1 MGSWNRLLHLA
12 SLLLLLLL
20 SGAATVVQA
29 APPSEANGDA
39 CSQADI
45 VFVLDSSGSIKREH
59 WGSVLSFFKFVVG
72 QIPVGFY
79 NTRFGSVTFGNEAT
93 IDFQL
98 NTYNTTEDIVKA
110 IDRIAYKDENTN
122 TSGALWKMRSIMF
135 TSLNGDR
142 KNAPNIAI
150 VITDGQS
157 TYDHNLTLPYANEAK
172 RAGITIIVIGVGD
185 EIDPEELDGIA
196 SLNVNG
202 TPIVYQVDNY
212 DALYTIQREISSV
225 ACDIP
230 VGELVVSSKIHCN
243 FQDEF
248 L

>member
-1 MGSWNRLLHLA
+1 MGSWNRLIFA
-12 SLLLLLLL
+12 SFLTVL
-20 SGAATVVQA
+20 SASSFIQA
-29 APPSEANGDA
+29 ALPSDATNDA

-45 VFVLDSSGSIKREH
+45 VFVLDSSGSIGIEH
-59 WGSVLSFFKFVVG
+59 WGSVLSFFKYVVE

-98 NTYNTTEDIVKA
+98 NTYNTSEEILRA
-110 IDRIAYKDENTN
+110 IDRIRYKDENTN

-135 TSLNGDR
+135 TTQNGDR

-150 VITDGQS
+150 VITDGKS

-172 RAGITIIVIGVGD
+172 RAGITIVVIGVGD
-185 EIDPEELDGIA
+185 LIEQEELDGMA

-212 DALYTIQREISSV
+212 DALSTIQKEISSV

-230 VGELVVSSKIHCN
+230 VGELSRKNS
-243 FQDEF
+243 